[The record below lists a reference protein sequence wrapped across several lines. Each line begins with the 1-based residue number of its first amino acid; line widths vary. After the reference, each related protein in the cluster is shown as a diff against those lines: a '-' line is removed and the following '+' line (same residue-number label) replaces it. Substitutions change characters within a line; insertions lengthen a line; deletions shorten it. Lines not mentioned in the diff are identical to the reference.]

1 VTQQI
6 VFCSATT
13 RSPRFNCTCESK
25 APMTPQWENN
35 IPEILRALPA
45 RISDVLA
52 TWAERSPDHPA
63 LVEAAGTWTYRELA
77 AVVAE
82 TQSWLINSGVRAGDR
97 VLIVCENCRAFAAL
111 LLAAAAMDAWP
122 VLVNAKL
129 SGGEVD
135 AIREHS
141 GARRVIYTSSISSHA
156 TEHAKR
162 HNALI
167 GEAAGLGQIGLGALN
182 ESAVPEPVDPDPARR
197 IAALIYTS
205 GTTGIPKG
213 VMLTHRNVLF
223 IAAVSAKIRSLTP
236 EDRLYGILPMSHA
249 VGLSV
254 VLLGTLLSGATVYIS
269 PRFDPIAARSAIEKD
284 RVTVVLGVPA
294 MFGQFIEY
302 AKMRKLE
309 SVKFP
314 SLRIISSSGAPL
326 DPAIKSATEKLFGLV
341 LHNGFGITECSP
353 TIAQTR
359 IESPRTDISVGRA
372 LPGVELKLVGR
383 DQQPVP
389 DGEIGELWVR
399 GPNIMKGY
407 YRAPEETAAAING
420 EDWFNA
426 RDLARLKDGNLFI
439 VGRTKELIVRSGFNV
454 YPLDVEAVLN
464 AHPAVVQSAVIGR
477 SVPGDEQV
485 LAFVQLLPGS
495 AVTVGELAAHAAK
508 HLALYKRPSEI
519 FLVTTM
525 PVTPTGKIVK
535 AELSKMVAQI
545 SEARSQRRNA
555 SL

>member
-1 VTQQI
+1 
-6 VFCSATT
+6 
-13 RSPRFNCTCESK
+13 
-25 APMTPQWENN
+25 MTPQWENDVS
-35 IPEILRALPA
+35 EILRGLPD
-45 RISDVLA
+45 RIPDVVA
-52 TWAERSPDHPA
+52 PWAEHSPDRPA
-63 LVEAAGTWTYRELA
+63 LVEASGTWTYRELA

-82 TQSWLINSGVRAGDR
+82 TQSWLIRSGVRPGDR
-97 VLIVCENCRAFAAL
+97 VLIVCENCRAFAAT
-111 LLAAAAMDAWP
+111 LLALAALDAWP

-129 SGGEVD
+129 SAGEVD

-141 GARRVIYTSSISSHA
+141 GARRAIYTTSVSPHA
-156 TEHAKR
+156 TDHAKR
-162 HNALI
+162 HQALI
-167 GEAAGLGQIGLGALN
+167 GEVAGLGPIGLGALN
-182 ESAVPEPVDPDPARR
+182 EAALPEPVGPDAANRV
-197 IAALIYTS
+197 AALLYTS
-205 GTTGIPKG
+205 GTTGVPKG
-213 VMLTHRNVLF
+213 VMLTHKNLLF

-236 EDRLYGILPMSHA
+236 HDRLYGILPMSHA

-254 VLLGTLLSGATVYIS
+254 VLLGSLLSGATLYIS
-269 PRFDPIAARSAIEKD
+269 PRFDPVAARSAIEKD
-284 RVTVVLGVPA
+284 HLTVILGVPA

-309 SVKFP
+309 SFQFP

-326 DPAIKSATEKLFGLV
+326 DSAIKAATEKLFGLV

-359 IESPRTDISVGRA
+359 VESPRTDVSVGRA
-372 LPGVELKLVGR
+372 LPGVELKLIGP
-383 DQQPVP
+383 DQRPVP
-389 DGEIGELWVR
+389 EGEVGELWVR

-420 EDWFNA
+420 EGWFNA
-426 RDLARLKDGNLFI
+426 RDLARLNEGNLFI

-454 YPLDVEAVLN
+454 YPVDVEAVLN

-495 AVTVGELAAHAAK
+495 AVTAGELAAHAAQ

-519 FLVTTM
+519 FLVPAM

-535 AELSKMVAQI
+535 SELAKMAAQL
-545 SEARSQRRNA
+545 SSAR
-555 SL
+555 